1 MTAPM
6 SSSLPWLSL
15 LLSVPLLL
23 VGCRHAEAI
32 ATSPSTSLPQAQAMA
47 GMSRPE
53 LLSALT
59 RMIRGAQ
66 HVRHFSA
73 DEVAAQLGHPLQS
86 NAEGPEYFVTSLSL
100 ADGSEF
106 LVFGVGLS
114 SPQVDRLDLEFE
126 PAPGQC
132 PLSVAALQPVLTD
145 AGATP
150 AQWQAPMRFGSAAQW
165 DSMAGSLLITAT
177 VDGKYG
183 AVDTDACI
191 RRISL
196 QILGEH

>member
-1 MTAPM
+1 MTE
-6 SSSLPWLSL
+6 LS
-15 LLSVPLLL
+15 
-23 VGCRHAEAI
+23 
-32 ATSPSTSLPQAQAMA
+32 Q
-47 GMSRPE
+47 PE

-66 HVRHFSA
+66 HVCHFSA
-73 DEVAAQLGHPLQS
+73 DEVATQLGRPLQS
-86 NAEGPEYFVTSLSL
+86 NAEGPVYFGTELAL
-100 ADGSEF
+100 ADGSKF
-106 LVFGVGLS
+106 MVLGVGAI
-114 SPQVDRLDLEFE
+114 SPPANRLDLEFE

-132 PLSVAALQPVLTD
+132 PLSVATLQPVLTD

-150 AQWQAPMRFGSAAQW
+150 AQWQAPMRFGSVAEW

-191 RRISL
+191 QRISL
-196 QILGEH
+196 HILGEH

>member
-1 MTAPM
+1 MKAPP
-6 SSSLPWLSL
+6 SSPVVLLSL
-15 LLSVPLLL
+15 LLSMPFLLP
-23 VGCRHAEAI
+23 GCRHTDAI
-32 ATSPSTSLPQAQAMA
+32 ASPKTVHLPETDAMTEL
-47 GMSRPE
+47 SQPE

-73 DEVAAQLGHPLQS
+73 DEVAAQLGHTLQS
-86 NAEGPEYFVTSLSL
+86 NAEGPEYFVTTLSL

-106 LVFGVGLS
+106 LVFGVGLA

-132 PLSVAALQPVLTD
+132 PLSVAALQTVLAD

-150 AQWQAPMRFGSAAQW
+150 AQWLGPIRFGSPARWRSRA
-165 DSMAGSLLITAT
+165 DSLLITAT
-177 VDGKYG
+177 VDNKYG
-183 AVDTDACI
+183 AADTDACI
-191 RRISL
+191 QRISL
-196 QILGEH
+196 HITGEH

>member
-1 MTAPM
+1 MNAPM

-15 LLSVPLLL
+15 LLAVPLLL

-32 ATSPSTSLPQAQAMA
+32 ATSPGTSLPQAQAMA

-73 DEVAAQLGHPLQS
+73 DEVASQLGHPLQS
-86 NAEGPEYFVTSLSL
+86 RSKGPVYFGTDIPLS
-100 ADGSEF
+100 DGSK
-106 LVFGVGLS
+106 FGVIGVGAL
-114 SPQVDRLDLEFE
+114 SPQANRLDLEFE

-132 PLSVAALQPVLTD
+132 PLSVAALQPVLAD

-150 AQWQAPMRFGSAAQW
+150 AHWLGPIRFGSDARW
-165 DSMAGSLLITAT
+165 RSRAGSLVITAM
-177 VDGKYG
+177 VDGNYG
-183 AVDTDACI
+183 AADTDACI
-191 RRISL
+191 QYISL
-196 QILGEH
+196 EITGGH

>member
-1 MTAPM
+1 M
-6 SSSLPWLSL
+6 SSPSPWLSL
-15 LLSVPLLL
+15 LLGVPLLL
-23 VGCRHAEAI
+23 LGCRHPAAIPAPPDSPVPQAEA
-32 ATSPSTSLPQAQAMA
+32 TTGLSP
-47 GMSRPE
+47 PE

-73 DEVAAQLGHPLQS
+73 DEVATQLGHPLQS
-86 NAEGPEYFVTSLSL
+86 NAEGPVYFGTSLPL
-100 ADGSEF
+100 ADGSKF
-106 LVFGVGLS
+106 IVLGVGAI
-114 SPQVDRLDLEFE
+114 SPQAIRLDLEFE

-132 PLSVAALQPVLTD
+132 PLSVAALQPILAE

-150 AQWQAPMRFGSAAQW
+150 AQWQAPIRFGSVAEW
-165 DSMAGSLLITAT
+165 DSRAGALLITAI

-183 AVDTDACI
+183 AADTDACI

-196 QILGEH
+196 QIIGGH

>member
-15 LLSVPLLL
+15 LLAVPLLL

-32 ATSPSTSLPQAQAMA
+32 ATSPSTPLPQAQAMA

-59 RMIRGAQ
+59 RMIRSAQ

-73 DEVAAQLGHPLQS
+73 DEVATQLGHPLQS
-86 NAEGPEYFVTSLSL
+86 NAEGPEYFVTSLPL
-100 ADGSEF
+100 ADGSKF

-132 PLSVAALQPVLTD
+132 PLSVAALQPVLAD

-165 DSMAGSLLITAT
+165 DSRAGSLLITAI

-183 AVDTDACI
+183 AADTDACM

>member
-1 MTAPM
+1 M
-6 SSSLPWLSL
+6 SSPSPWLSL
-15 LLSVPLLL
+15 LLGVPLLL
-23 VGCRHAEAI
+23 LGCRHPAAIPAPPDSPVPQAEA
-32 ATSPSTSLPQAQAMA
+32 TTGLSP
-47 GMSRPE
+47 PE

-73 DEVAAQLGHPLQS
+73 DEVATQLGHPLQS
-86 NAEGPEYFVTSLSL
+86 NAEGPVYFGTSLPL
-100 ADGSEF
+100 ADGSKF
-106 LVFGVGLS
+106 IVLGVGAI
-114 SPQVDRLDLEFE
+114 SPQAIRLDLEFE

-132 PLSVAALQPVLTD
+132 PLSVAALQPILAE

-150 AQWQAPMRFGSAAQW
+150 AQWQAPIRFGSVAEW
-165 DSMAGSLLITAT
+165 DSRAGALLITAI

-183 AVDTDACI
+183 AADTDACI
-191 RRISL
+191 QRISL

>member
-1 MTAPM
+1 MKAPP
-6 SSSLPWLSL
+6 SSPVALLSL
-15 LLSVPLLL
+15 LLSTSFLLF
-23 VGCRHAEAI
+23 GCRHTDAI
-32 ATSPSTSLPQAQAMA
+32 ASPKIIHLPETEAMTEL
-47 GMSRPE
+47 SQPE

-73 DEVAAQLGHPLQS
+73 DEVATQLGHPLQS

-100 ADGSEF
+100 ADGGEF

-132 PLSVAALQPVLTD
+132 PLSVAALQPVLANT
-145 AGATP
+145 GATP

-165 DSMAGSLLITAT
+165 DSRAGSLLITAT

-183 AVDTDACI
+183 AADTDACI

>member
-1 MTAPM
+1 M
-6 SSSLPWLSL
+6 SSPSPWLSL
-15 LLSVPLLL
+15 LLGVPLLL
-23 VGCRHAEAI
+23 LGCRHPAAIPAPPDSPVPQAEA
-32 ATSPSTSLPQAQAMA
+32 TTGLSP
-47 GMSRPE
+47 PE

-86 NAEGPEYFVTSLSL
+86 NAEGPVYFGTSLPL
-100 ADGSEF
+100 ADGSKF
-106 LVFGVGLS
+106 IVLGVGAI
-114 SPQVDRLDLEFE
+114 SPQAIRLDLEFE

-132 PLSVAALQPVLTD
+132 PLSVAALQPILAE

-150 AQWQAPMRFGSAAQW
+150 AQWQAPIRFGSVAEW
-165 DSMAGSLLITAT
+165 DSRAGALLITAI

-183 AVDTDACI
+183 AADTDACI
-191 RRISL
+191 QRISL
-196 QILGEH
+196 HMLGEH

>member
-1 MTAPM
+1 M
-6 SSSLPWLSL
+6 SSLHWLRL
-15 LLSVPLLL
+15 LLGVPLLL
-23 VGCRHAEAI
+23 LGCRHPEAI
-32 ATSPSTSLPQAQAMA
+32 AAPPDSPVPQAEATTGLSQ
-47 GMSRPE
+47 PE

-73 DEVAAQLGHPLQS
+73 DEVATQLGRPLQS
-86 NAEGPEYFVTSLSL
+86 NAEGPEYFVTTLSL

-106 LVFGVGLS
+106 LVFGVGLA
-114 SPQVDRLDLEFE
+114 SPQVARLDLEFE

-132 PLSVAALQPVLTD
+132 PLSVAALQPVLAE

-150 AQWQAPMRFGSAAQW
+150 AQWQAPIRFGSAAQW
-165 DSMAGSLLITAT
+165 DSRAGALLITAT

-183 AVDTDACI
+183 AADTDACI

>member
-1 MTAPM
+1 MKAPP
-6 SSSLPWLSL
+6 SSPVTWLSL
-15 LLSVPLLL
+15 LLGVPLLL

-32 ATSPSTSLPQAQAMA
+32 ATPPSTPLPQAQAMA

-53 LLSALT
+53 LLGALT
-59 RMIRGAQ
+59 KMIRGAQ

-86 NAEGPEYFVTSLSL
+86 NAEGPVYFGTELAL
-100 ADGSEF
+100 ADGSKF
-106 LVFGVGLS
+106 MVLGVGAI
-114 SPQVDRLDLEFE
+114 SPPANRLDLEFE

-132 PLSVAALQPVLTD
+132 PLSVAALQPVLAD

-150 AQWQAPMRFGSAAQW
+150 AQWQGPIRFGSVAEW
-165 DSMAGSLLITAT
+165 DSRAGSLLITAT

-183 AVDTDACI
+183 AADTDACI
-191 RRISL
+191 QRISL

>member
-1 MTAPM
+1 MTATT
-6 SSSLPWLSL
+6 SSPVTWLSL
-15 LLSVPLLL
+15 LLSVPFLLP
-23 VGCRHAEAI
+23 GCRHTDAIAPQKNVHLPEAEAM
-32 ATSPSTSLPQAQAMA
+32 TELSQ
-47 GMSRPE
+47 PE

-59 RMIRGAQ
+59 RMIRSAQ

-73 DEVAAQLGHPLQS
+73 DEVATQLGHPLQS
-86 NAEGPEYFVTSLSL
+86 NAEGPEYFVTSLPL
-100 ADGSEF
+100 ADGSKF

-165 DSMAGSLLITAT
+165 DSRAGSLLITAT
-177 VDGKYG
+177 VDGKYD
-183 AVDTDACI
+183 AADTDSCI

>member
-15 LLSVPLLL
+15 LLAVPLLL

-32 ATSPSTSLPQAQAMA
+32 ATSPSTPLPQAQAMA
-47 GMSRPE
+47 DMPRPE
-53 LLSALT
+53 LLAALT
-59 RMIRGAQ
+59 RMIRSAQ

-73 DEVAAQLGHPLQS
+73 DEVATQLGHPLQS
-86 NAEGPEYFVTSLSL
+86 NAEGPEYFVTSLPL
-100 ADGSEF
+100 ADGSKF

-132 PLSVAALQPVLTD
+132 PLSVAALQPVLAE

-150 AQWQAPMRFGSAAQW
+150 AQWLGPIRFGSDARWRSRAA
-165 DSMAGSLLITAT
+165 SLVITAT
-177 VDGKYG
+177 ADGKYG
-183 AVDTDACI
+183 PADTDACI
-191 RRISL
+191 QYLSL
-196 QILGEH
+196 EITGEH

>member
-1 MTAPM
+1 MTATI
-6 SSSLPWLSL
+6 SSPVTWPSL

-47 GMSRPE
+47 GMSQPE
-53 LLSALT
+53 LLGALT

-73 DEVAAQLGHPLQS
+73 DEVATQLGHPLQS
-86 NAEGPEYFVTSLSL
+86 RSKGPVYFGTDIPLS
-100 ADGSEF
+100 DGSN
-106 LVFGVGLS
+106 FGVIGVGVG
-114 SPQVDRLDLEFE
+114 SPQAIRLDLELE

-132 PLSVAALQPVLTD
+132 PLSVAALQPVLAD

-150 AQWQAPMRFGSAAQW
+150 AQWQGPIRFGSVAKW
-165 DSMAGSLLITAT
+165 DSRAGLLLITAT

-183 AVDTDACI
+183 AADTDACI
-191 RRISL
+191 QRISL
-196 QILGEH
+196 HILGEH

>member
-15 LLSVPLLL
+15 LLAVPLLL

-32 ATSPSTSLPQAQAMA
+32 ATSPSTPLPQAQAMA

-59 RMIRGAQ
+59 RMIRSAQ

-73 DEVAAQLGHPLQS
+73 DEVATQLGHPLQS
-86 NAEGPEYFVTSLSL
+86 NAEGPEYFVTSLPL
-100 ADGSEF
+100 ADGSKF

-132 PLSVAALQPVLTD
+132 PLSVAALQPVLAE

-150 AQWQAPMRFGSAAQW
+150 AQWLGPIRFGSDARWRSRAA
-165 DSMAGSLLITAT
+165 SLVITAT
-177 VDGKYG
+177 ADGKYG
-183 AVDTDACI
+183 PADTDACI
-191 RRISL
+191 QYISL
-196 QILGEH
+196 EIIAEH

>member
-15 LLSVPLLL
+15 LLAVPLLL

-32 ATSPSTSLPQAQAMA
+32 ATLPSTSLPQAQAMA

-86 NAEGPEYFVTSLSL
+86 RSRGPVYFGTDIPLS
-100 ADGSEF
+100 DGSN
-106 LVFGVGLS
+106 FGVIGVGAI
-114 SPQVDRLDLEFE
+114 SPPANRLDLEFE

-132 PLSVAALQPVLTD
+132 PLSVAALQPVLAE

-150 AQWQAPMRFGSAAQW
+150 AQWLGPIRFGSDARWRSRAA
-165 DSMAGSLLITAT
+165 SLVITAT

-183 AVDTDACI
+183 PADTDACI
-191 RRISL
+191 QYISL
-196 QILGEH
+196 EIIAEH

>member
-15 LLSVPLLL
+15 LLAVPLLL

-32 ATSPSTSLPQAQAMA
+32 ATSPTTPLPQAQAMA

-59 RMIRGAQ
+59 RMIRSAQ

-86 NAEGPEYFVTSLSL
+86 NAEGPEYFVTSLPL
-100 ADGSEF
+100 ADGSKF

-132 PLSVAALQPVLTD
+132 PLSVATLQPVLTD

-150 AQWQAPMRFGSAAQW
+150 AKWLGPIRFGSDARWRSRAA
-165 DSMAGSLLITAT
+165 SLVITAT

-183 AVDTDACI
+183 PADTDACI
-191 RRISL
+191 QYISL
-196 QILGEH
+196 EIIAEH

>member
-1 MTAPM
+1 MNAPM

-15 LLSVPLLL
+15 LLAVPLLL

-32 ATSPSTSLPQAQAMA
+32 ATSPGTSLPQAQAMA

-66 HVRHFSA
+66 HARHFSA
-73 DEVAAQLGHPLQS
+73 DEVAAQLGHTLQS
-86 NAEGPEYFVTSLSL
+86 NAEGPEYFVTTLSL

-106 LVFGVGLS
+106 LVFGVGLAS
-114 SPQVDRLDLEFE
+114 SQVDRLDLEFE

-132 PLSVAALQPVLTD
+132 PLSVAALQTVLAD

-150 AQWQAPMRFGSAAQW
+150 AQWLGPIRFGSPARWRSRA
-165 DSMAGSLLITAT
+165 DSLLITAT
-177 VDGKYG
+177 VDNKYG
-183 AVDTDACI
+183 AADTDACI

-196 QILGEH
+196 QIIGGH